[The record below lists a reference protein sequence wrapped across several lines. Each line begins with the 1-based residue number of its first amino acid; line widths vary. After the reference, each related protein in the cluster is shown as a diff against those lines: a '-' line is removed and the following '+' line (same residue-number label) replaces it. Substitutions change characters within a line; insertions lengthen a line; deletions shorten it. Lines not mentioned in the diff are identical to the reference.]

1 MLLKRILTTK
11 FRNMNFKKK
20 LQISILGLGL
30 FLASNMQA
38 QTLKTPAPSPLQTTK
53 QNFGLGE
60 VTIEYSRPSAKGRT
74 IYGDVVAFGSIW
86 RTGANGATKITIGE
100 DTKIEGNA
108 IAAGTYA
115 LYTLPG
121 KDAWDIM
128 FYKDLTLGGNVGDY
142 KKEEEVLRV
151 SVKPSTL
158 TQKVETFTINFAEM
172 TPTTCNVELVWEQ
185 TRVAFKMSTE
195 IDAKVMKS
203 IETAMAPA
211 DKRPYFS
218 AASYFYDNNKDMKQ
232 ALEWIDKAVEQN
244 PKAYWVLHL
253 KAKIQLRLKDSK
265 GAIETAEKSKAIAI
279 EEKDDAYVKNND
291 KLIAEA
297 KSMK

>member
-1 MLLKRILTTK
+1 
-11 FRNMNFKKK
+11 MNFIKK
-20 LQISILGLGL
+20 LQLSILGL

-38 QTLKTPAPSPLQTTK
+38 QTLKTPAPSPLQSIK

-60 VTIEYSRPSAKGRT
+60 IGIEYSRPSAKGRV

-86 RTGANGATKITIGE
+86 RTGANGASKITIGE
-100 DTKIEGNA
+100 DTKIEGNP

-115 LYTLPG
+115 LYTMPG

-142 KKEEEVLRV
+142 KKEDEILRV
-151 SVKPSTL
+151 SVKPTAL
-158 TQKVETFTINFAEM
+158 TQKVETFTINFADI
-172 TPTTCNVELVWEQ
+172 TATTCNVELLWDQ
-185 TRVAFKMSTE
+185 TSVAFKLTTE

-211 DKRPYFS
+211 DKKPYYS
-218 AASYFYDNNKDMKQ
+218 AASYYYDNNKDMKQ
-232 ALEWIDKAVEQN
+232 ALEWIDKAVELN
-244 PKAYWVLHL
+244 PKAYWVWHL
-253 KAKIQLRLKDSK
+253 KAKIQLKLKDAK
-265 GAIETAEKSKAIAI
+265 GAIETAEKSKALAL
-279 EEKDDAYVKNND
+279 EDKDDAYVKNND

-297 KSMK
+297 KGMK

>member
-1 MLLKRILTTK
+1 
-11 FRNMNFKKK
+11 MNFIKK
-20 LQISILGLGL
+20 LQLSILGL

-38 QTLKTPAPSPLQTTK
+38 QTLKTPAPSPLQTIK

-60 VTIEYSRPSAKGRT
+60 IGIEYSRPSAKGRV

-86 RTGANGATKITIGE
+86 RTGANGASKITIGE
-100 DTKIEGNA
+100 DTKVEGNP

-115 LYTLPG
+115 LYTMPG

-142 KKEEEVLRV
+142 KKEDEVLRV
-151 SVKPSTL
+151 SVKPTAL
-158 TQKVETFTINFAEM
+158 TQKVETFTINFADI
-172 TPTTCNVELVWEQ
+172 TATNCNVELLWDQ
-185 TRVAFKMSTE
+185 TRVAFKLTTE

-211 DKRPYFS
+211 DKKPYYS
-218 AASYFYDNNKDMKQ
+218 AASYYYDNNKDLKQ

-244 PKAYWVLHL
+244 PKAYWVWHL
-253 KAKIQLRLKDSK
+253 KAKIQLKLKDAK
-265 GAIETAEKSKAIAI
+265 GAIETAEKSKALAL
-279 EEKDDAYVKNND
+279 EDKDDAYVKNNE

-297 KSMK
+297 KGMK

>member
-1 MLLKRILTTK
+1 
-11 FRNMNFKKK
+11 MNFSKK
-20 LQISILGLGL
+20 LLLSFLALGLVISVNL
-30 FLASNMQA
+30 QA
-38 QTLKTPAPSPLQTTK
+38 QTLKTPAPSPLQTIK

-60 VTIEYSRPSAKGRT
+60 VSIEYSRPSAKGRV
-74 IYGDVVAFGSIW
+74 IFGDVVSFGNIW
-86 RTGANGATKITIGE
+86 RTGANSATKITIAE

-115 LYTLPG
+115 IYTLPG

-128 FYKDLTLGGNVGDY
+128 FYKDLTLGGNVGEY
-142 KKEEEVLRV
+142 KKEDEVLRI
-151 SVKPSTL
+151 SVKPSAL
-158 TQKVETFTINFAEM
+158 TQKLETFTINFADM
-172 TPTTCNVELVWEQ
+172 TATTCNVELVWEQ
-185 TRVAFKMSTE
+185 TRVAFKLSTE
-195 IDAKVMKS
+195 IDTKVMKS

-218 AASYFYDNNKDMKQ
+218 AASYYYDNNKDMKQ

-253 KAKIQLRLKDSK
+253 KAKIQLKLKDAK
-265 GAIETAEKSKAIAI
+265 GAIETAEKSKALAL
-279 EEKDDAYVKNND
+279 EDKDDAYVKNND

-297 KSMK
+297 KGMK